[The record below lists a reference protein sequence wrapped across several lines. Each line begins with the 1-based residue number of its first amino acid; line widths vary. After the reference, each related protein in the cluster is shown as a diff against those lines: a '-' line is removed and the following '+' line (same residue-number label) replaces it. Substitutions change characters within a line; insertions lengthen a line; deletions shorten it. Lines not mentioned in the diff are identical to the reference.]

1 MLEDR
6 PHHPLCPPT
15 SQPPQPILSSS
26 RPRFL
31 SPRFCVVGRFCVLYR
46 KKKPRGKW
54 RCPLVVSVSVI
65 ITASLDAS
73 KLWSVGLSSEPEI
86 VHGCVRRRA
95 GPPPVCR
102 SRMRTRRACAS
113 CDANRRSMWSMSR
126 VCDPP
131 PVQVC
136 LVSCP
141 ASPQIEL
148 AVFWLLAKRKPS
160 APVGRPGGSEGCFW
174 GLSRRI
180 GVPGNG
186 NRRQRG
192 VLSGI

>member
-1 MLEDR
+1 MTAAAAHSFRRQTKISLTT
-6 PHHPLCPPT
+6 L
-15 SQPPQPILSSS
+15 
-26 RPRFL
+26 
-31 SPRFCVVGRFCVLYR
+31 CVVGRFCVLYR
-46 KKKPRGKW
+46 KKKPRGKC
-54 RCPLVVSVSVI
+54 RCPAGRVRQRDI
-65 ITASLDAS
+65 HGIFGCP
-73 KLWSVGLSSEPEI
+73 KQWSVVCPLGPEI
-86 VHGCVRRRA
+86 VHGCERQRA

-113 CDANRRSMWSMSR
+113 CDATGRSMWSMSR

-148 AVFWLLAKRKPS
+148 AVVWLLAKRKPS
-160 APVGRPGGSEGCFW
+160 APPGRQGGSEGCFW
-174 GLSRRI
+174 GLSRRVV
-180 GVPGNG
+180 VPGNG